1 MIDSCTTKPNFF
13 PFKKRKMDGYNL
25 QQYQP
30 PPKEENIEAT
40 TTPPIQKVEEDTAN
54 IMTSMQMAVN
64 HSSSLIATPTQPVQN
79 EYKPRI
85 GHGPRPTLGM
95 NNGPRTNMP
104 PKKKPKVCQ
113 KVKTLTLKIE
123 DEEDDDATDSS
134 DEEDDGKIY
143 CVCRQPYN
151 PSLWM
156 IACDVCNDWYHGKC
170 VQITATQARKIKVY
184 VCAKCSAKTGKS
196 IQYKTPK
203 KRKIGDSDSRSN
215 SPTYSSP
222 VNSSEASTDH
232 VNGTDTEP
240 SSASPTNDK
249 PAKRP
254 KVVTDESFLYKP
266 MPTFVGDTIKI

>member
-1 MIDSCTTKPNFF
+1 MIDKCNTKANFV
-13 PFKKRKMDGYNL
+13 PFKKRIMDGYNM

-30 PPKEENIEAT
+30 PPKEEHIE
-40 TTPPIQKVEEDTAN
+40 TPTPAPTPKVEEDTAN
-54 IMTSMQMAVN
+54 IMTSIMAVN
-64 HSSSLIATPTQPVQN
+64 HSSSLPTPPPTQPVQN
-79 EYKPRI
+79 EYKPRN
-85 GHGPRPTLGM
+85 GHGPRPAPGM
-95 NNGPRTNMP
+95 NNGPRMNMP
-104 PKKKPKVCQ
+104 PKKK
-113 KVKTLTLKIE
+113 KIDEEE
-123 DEEDDDATDSS
+123 DEDATDSS

-184 VCAKCSAKTGKS
+184 VCSKCSAKTGQG

-203 KRKIGDSDSRSN
+203 KRKIDSDSRSN
-215 SPTYSSP
+215 SPTYTSP
-222 VNSSEASTDH
+222 VNSSETSTDH

-240 SSASPTNDK
+240 SSSPTDDK
-249 PAKRP
+249 PTKRP

-266 MPTFVGDTIKI
+266 MPAFVGDTIKI